1 MKQNFTGGGKSVN
14 FEKCVQ
20 GKMNKCLYI
29 GLREFSR
36 GSFYGTILIGIVKK
50 ERQMQDKEKH
60 YIYILKCADG
70 SLYTG
75 YTNDLGKRLKAHNDG
90 TGAKYTKARLPVEMV
105 YHEEFDEK
113 KEAMSREWFIKHRL
127 SRDEKLA
134 LISGK
139 Q

>member
-1 MKQNFTGGGKSVN
+1 
-14 FEKCVQ
+14 
-20 GKMNKCLYI
+20 
-29 GLREFSR
+29 
-36 GSFYGTILIGIVKK
+36 
-50 ERQMQDKEKH
+50 MQDKEKH

-75 YTNDLGKRLKAHNDG
+75 YTNDLEKRLKAHNDG